1 MISKVKSTKLVEI
14 FFYVSDAYEK
24 ELKFSCERFSNN
36 SCPDFT
42 DQEIMTVY
50 LFCQNQEQRTKIKQI
65 YKFAD
70 EYLRSWFP
78 KLPSYAAFNN
88 RINRLSEAFRLLMDS
103 LLRTHQPSDCSTY
116 ESLLDS
122 LPVITCSGK
131 RVGKVAPELT
141 EKGYCSTKS
150 MYYYG
155 LKLHTLAFRRANQLP
170 FPEQLLITA
179 ASENDLNVFRNAWSN
194 IENRTF
200 FGDKIYH
207 DHDFFKRLFA
217 TQNTVMMTPVK
228 AVKGQSEWEKQH
240 DRAAN
245 DLFSKAVSKVR
256 QPIEG
261 WFNWLI
267 EKTDFQRA
275 SKVRSAKG
283 LLVHV
288 FGKLAAAFIYLIFN
302 P

>member
-36 SCPDFT
+36 SSPEFT

-50 LFCQNQEQRTKIKQI
+50 LFCINQEQRTKISQI
-65 YKFAD
+65 YCFAD
-70 EYLRSWFP
+70 DYLRSWFP
-78 KLPSYAAFNN
+78 KLPSYSAFNN
-88 RINRLSEAFRLLMDS
+88 RINRLSEAFRLLTDS
-103 LLRTHQPSDCSTY
+103 LLRTYQPSDCSTQ

-131 RVGKVAPELT
+131 RVGKVATELT

-150 MYYYG
+150 MFYYG
-155 LKLHTLAFRRANQLP
+155 IKLHTLAFRRENQLP
-170 FPEQLLITA
+170 FPEQLLITSA
-179 ASENDLNVFRNAWSN
+179 AENDLNVFRNAWSN
-194 IENRTF
+194 IEHRTF

-207 DHDFFKRLFA
+207 DHDFFERLYE
-217 TQNTVMMTPVK
+217 TQNAVMLTPVK

>member
-1 MISKVKSTKLVEI
+1 MISKAKSTKLVEI

-36 SCPDFT
+36 SCPEFT

-50 LFCQNQEQRTKIKQI
+50 LFCISQEQRTKIKQI
-65 YKFAD
+65 YNFTN

-88 RINRLSEAFRLLMDS
+88 RINRLSEAFRLLTAS
-103 LLRTHQPSDCSTY
+103 LLQTHQPLDCFTQ

-122 LPVITCSGK
+122 LPIITCSGK
-131 RVGKVAPELT
+131 RVGKVATELT

-150 MYYYG
+150 MYYFG
-155 LKLHTLAFRRANQLP
+155 LKLHTLAFRRENQLP

-179 ASENDLNVFRNAWSN
+179 ASENDLNVFRNAWST
-194 IENRTF
+194 IDNRTF

-207 DHDFFKRLFA
+207 DHDFFERLYE
-217 TQNTVMMTPVK
+217 TQNAVMLTPVK
-228 AVKGQSEWEKQH
+228 AIKGQSEWEKQH

-245 DLFSKAVSKVR
+245 DLFSQAVSRVR

-275 SKVRSAKG
+275 GKVRSAKG

>member
-36 SCPDFT
+36 SCPDFS

-50 LFCQNQEQRTKIKQI
+50 LFCISQEQRTKIKHI
-65 YKFAD
+65 YTFAD

-88 RINRLSEAFRLLMDS
+88 RINRLSEAFRLLMVS
-103 LLRTHQPSDCSTY
+103 LLRTYQPSDCSTH

-155 LKLHTLAFRRANQLP
+155 LKLHTLAFRRENQLP
-170 FPEQLLITA
+170 FPEQLLITS
-179 ASENDLNVFRNAWSN
+179 ASENDLNVFRNAWSK

-207 DHDFFKRLFA
+207 DHDFFERLYITHNA
-217 TQNTVMMTPVK
+217 IMLTPVK
-228 AVKGQSEWEKQH
+228 AIKGQSEWEKQH
-240 DRAAN
+240 DKAAN

>member
-1 MISKVKSTKLVEI
+1 MLSKVKCTKLVEI

-36 SCPDFT
+36 CYPEFT

-50 LFCQNQEQRTKIKQI
+50 LFCISQEQRTKIKHI
-65 YKFAD
+65 YNFAND
-70 EYLRSWFP
+70 YLRSWFP

-88 RINRLSEAFRLLMDS
+88 RINRLSEAFRILTAS
-103 LLRTHQPSDCSTY
+103 LLRTHQPSDCSATV
-116 ESLLDS
+116 SLLDS
-122 LPVITCSGK
+122 LPIITCLGK

-141 EKGYCSTKS
+141 DKGFCSTKS
-150 MYYYG
+150 LYYYG
-155 LKLHTLAFRRANQLP
+155 LKLHTLAFQRKKRIP
-170 FPEQLLITA
+170 FPEQLLITP
-179 ASENDLNVFRNAWSN
+179 ASENDLNVFKNSWSN
-194 IENRTF
+194 IVNRTF

-207 DHDFFKRLFA
+207 NVDYFENLA
-217 TQNTVMMTPVK
+217 ANQNSIMLTPVK
-228 AVKGQSEWEKQH
+228 AIKGQSEWEKQH

-245 DLFSKAVSKVR
+245 DLFSKAVSTVR
-256 QPIEG
+256 QPIESF
-261 WFNWLI
+261 FNWLI
-267 EKTDFQRA
+267 EKTEFQRA
-275 SKVRSAKG
+275 SKVRSANG

>member
-1 MISKVKSTKLVEI
+1 MISKAKSTKLVEI
-14 FFYVSDAYEK
+14 FFCISDAYDK

-36 SCPDFT
+36 CHPEFT

-50 LFCQNQEQRTKIKQI
+50 LFCINQEQRTKIKQI
-65 YKFAD
+65 YNFAD
-70 EYLRSWFP
+70 DYLRSWFP
-78 KLPSYAAFNN
+78 KLPSYSAFNN
-88 RINRLSEAFRLLMDS
+88 RINRLSEAFRLLTDS
-103 LLRTHQPSDCSTY
+103 LLQTYQPSDCSAQ

-131 RVGKVAPELT
+131 RTGKVAPELT
-141 EKGYCSTKS
+141 DKGYCSTKS
-150 MYYYG
+150 LYYHG
-155 LKLHTLAFRRANQLP
+155 LKLHTLAFRREKQLP

-179 ASENDLNVFRNAWSN
+179 ASENDLNVFRNCWSN
-194 IENRTF
+194 IEHRTF

-207 DHDFFKRLFA
+207 DHYFFERLFITHNA
-217 TQNTVMMTPVK
+217 VMLTPVK
-228 AVKGQSEWEKQH
+228 SIKGQSEWEKQQ

>member
-1 MISKVKSTKLVEI
+1 MISKAKSTKLVEI

-24 ELKFSCERFSNN
+24 ELKFSCERYSNN
-36 SCPDFT
+36 SCPEFSDE
-42 DQEIMTVY
+42 EIMTVY
-50 LFCQNQEQRTKIKQI
+50 LFCTDQEQRFKIKQI
-65 YKFAD
+65 HQFAD

-88 RINRLSEAFRLLMDS
+88 RINRLSEAFRLLTAS
-103 LLRTHQPSDCSTY
+103 ILRTHQPSDCFNDV
-116 ESLLDS
+116 SLLDS
-122 LPVITCSGK
+122 LPIITCSGK

-155 LKLHTLAFRRANQLP
+155 LKLHALAFRREKQLP
-170 FPEQLLITA
+170 FPEQLMITP

-194 IENRTF
+194 IPNRTF

-207 DHDFFKRLFA
+207 DHNFFEALSD
-217 TQNTVMMTPVK
+217 TQNAVMMTPVK
-228 AVKGQSEWEKQH
+228 GVKGQSEWEKQF

-261 WFNWLI
+261 FFYWLI

-275 SKVRSAKG
+275 SKVRSTKG

-288 FGKLAAAFIYLIFN
+288 FGKLAAALIYLIFN

>member
-103 LLRTHQPSDCSTY
+103 LLRTHQPPDCSTY

>member
-1 MISKVKSTKLVEI
+1 MISKAKSTKLVEI

-36 SCPDFT
+36 SCPEFT

-50 LFCQNQEQRTKIKQI
+50 LFCISQEQRTKIKQI
-65 YKFAD
+65 YNFAND
-70 EYLRSWFP
+70 YLRSWFP

-88 RINRLSEAFRLLMDS
+88 RINRLSEAFRLLTAS
-103 LLRTHQPSDCSTY
+103 LLQTHQPLDCFTQ

-150 MYYYG
+150 MYYFG
-155 LKLHTLAFRRANQLP
+155 LKLHALAFRRENQLP

-179 ASENDLNVFRNAWSN
+179 ASENDLNVFRNAWST
-194 IENRTF
+194 IDNRTF

-207 DHDFFKRLFA
+207 DHDFFERLYVTRNA
-217 TQNTVMMTPVK
+217 VMMTPVK
-228 AVKGQSEWEKQH
+228 AIKGQSEWEKQQ

>member
-1 MISKVKSTKLVEI
+1 MISKAKSTKLVEI

-24 ELKFSCERFSNN
+24 ELKFSCERFTNN

-50 LFCQNQEQRTKIKQI
+50 LFCIDQEQRTKIKQI
-65 YKFAD
+65 YNFAD
-70 EYLRSWFP
+70 DYLRSWFP

-88 RINRLSEAFRLLMDS
+88 RINRLSEAFRLLTSS
-103 LLRTHQPSDCSTY
+103 LLQTHKPTDCFTH

-122 LPVITCSGK
+122 LPIITCSGK

-155 LKLHTLAFRRANQLP
+155 LKLHALAFRREKQLP
-170 FPEQLLITA
+170 FPEQMLITP
-179 ASENDLNVFRNAWSN
+179 ASENDLNVFKNAWDN
-194 IENRTF
+194 IEDRTF
-200 FGDKIYH
+200 YGDKIYH
-207 DHDFFKRLFA
+207 DHDFFDRLSA
-217 TQNTVMMTPVK
+217 IQNSIMLTPVK
-228 AVKGQSEWEKQH
+228 GIKGQSEWEKQH

-261 WFNWLI
+261 FFYWLI

-275 SKVRSAKG
+275 SKVRSTKG

-288 FGKLAAAFIYLIFN
+288 FGKLAAALIYLIFN

>member
-1 MISKVKSTKLVEI
+1 MISKDKSTKLVEI
-14 FFYVSDAYEK
+14 FFYVSDAFDK

-36 SCPDFT
+36 NQPEFT

-50 LFCQNQEQRTKIKQI
+50 LFCISQEQRTKISQI
-65 YKFAD
+65 YCFAD
-70 EYLRSWFP
+70 DYLRSWFP

-88 RINRLSEAFRLLMDS
+88 RINRLSEAFRLLTDS
-103 LLRTHQPSDCSTY
+103 LLQTYQPSDCSAH

-131 RVGKVAPELT
+131 RVGKVATEIT

-150 MYYYG
+150 MFYYG
-155 LKLHTLAFRRANQLP
+155 IKLHTLAFRREHQLP
-170 FPEQLLITA
+170 FPEQLLISSA
-179 ASENDLNVFRNAWSN
+179 AENDLNVFRNAWSK
-194 IENRTF
+194 IEHRTF

-207 DHDFFKRLFA
+207 DHDFFDRLYE
-217 TQNTVMMTPVK
+217 TQNAVMLTPVK

-275 SKVRSAKG
+275 SKVRSTKG

>member
-14 FFYVSDAYEK
+14 FFYVSDSYEK
-24 ELKFSCERFSNN
+24 ELKFSCERYSNN
-36 SCPDFT
+36 SCPEFSDP
-42 DQEIMTVY
+42 EIMTVY
-50 LFCQNQEQRTKIKQI
+50 LFCTSQEKRFKIKHI
-65 YKFAD
+65 YDFAD

-88 RINRLSEAFRLLMDS
+88 RINRLSEAFRLLTES
-103 LLRTHQPSDCSTY
+103 LLRTHQPSDCSTQ

-122 LPVITCSGK
+122 LPVITCMGK
-131 RVGKVAPELT
+131 RSGKVAPELT
-141 EKGYCSTKS
+141 DKGFCSTKS
-150 MYYYG
+150 MYYHG
-155 LKLHTLAFRRANQLP
+155 LKFHALGFRRENQLP
-170 FPEQLLITA
+170 FPEQLLITP

-200 FGDKIYH
+200 YGDKIYH
-207 DHDFFKRLFA
+207 DHDFFQHLSFTK
-217 TQNTVMMTPVK
+217 NSIMMTPVK
-228 AVKGQSEWEKQH
+228 RVKNQSEWEKHH

-245 DLFSKAVSKVR
+245 DLFSRAVSKVR

-261 WFNWLI
+261 FFNWLI

-275 SKVRSAKG
+275 SKVRSTKG

>member
-1 MISKVKSTKLVEI
+1 MISKAKSTKLVEI

-36 SCPDFT
+36 SCPEFT

-50 LFCQNQEQRTKIKQI
+50 LFCISQEQRTKIKQI
-65 YKFAD
+65 YNFTN

-78 KLPSYAAFNN
+78 KLPSSAAFNN
-88 RINRLSEAFRLLMDS
+88 RINRLSEAFRLLTAS
-103 LLRTHQPSDCSTY
+103 LLQTHQPLDCFTQ

-122 LPVITCSGK
+122 LPIITCSGK
-131 RVGKVAPELT
+131 RVGKVATELT

-150 MYYYG
+150 MYYFG
-155 LKLHTLAFRRANQLP
+155 LKLHTLAFRRENQLP

-179 ASENDLNVFRNAWSN
+179 ASENDLNVFRNAWST
-194 IENRTF
+194 IDNRTF

-207 DHDFFKRLFA
+207 DHDFFERLYE
-217 TQNTVMMTPVK
+217 TQNAVMLTPVK
-228 AVKGQSEWEKQH
+228 AIKGQSEWEKQH

-245 DLFSKAVSKVR
+245 DLFSQAVSRVR

-283 LLVHV
+283 LRQISCR
-288 FGKLAAAFIYLIFN
+288 FYLFDF
-302 P
+302 

>member
-36 SCPDFT
+36 SRPDFT

-65 YKFAD
+65 YCFAD

-78 KLPSYAAFNN
+78 KLPSYKAFNN
-88 RINRLSEAFRLLMDS
+88 RINRLSEAFRLLTDS
-103 LLRTHQPSDCSTY
+103 LLRTYQPSDCSAQ

-131 RVGKVAPELT
+131 RTGKVAPELT
-141 EKGYCSTKS
+141 DKGYCSTKS
-150 MYYYG
+150 LFYHG
-155 LKLHTLAFRRANQLP
+155 LKLHTLAFRREKQLP
-170 FPEQLLITA
+170 YPEQLLITA
-179 ASENDLNVFRNAWSN
+179 ASENDLNVFRNCWSN
-194 IENRTF
+194 IEHRTF

-207 DHDFFKRLFA
+207 DHYFFERLFITHNA
-217 TQNTVMMTPVK
+217 VMMTPVK

-288 FGKLAAAFIYLIFN
+288 FGKLAAALICLIFN

>member
-1 MISKVKSTKLVEI
+1 M
-14 FFYVSDAYEK
+14 
-24 ELKFSCERFSNN
+24 
-36 SCPDFT
+36 
-42 DQEIMTVY
+42 Y
-50 LFCQNQEQRTKIKQI
+50 LFCISQEQRTKIKQI
-65 YKFAD
+65 YNFAND
-70 EYLRSWFP
+70 YMRSWFP

-88 RINRLSEAFRLLMDS
+88 RINRLSEPFRLLMDS
-103 LLRTHQPSDCSTY
+103 LLQTHQPSDCSTY

-122 LPVITCSGK
+122 LPIITCSGK

-155 LKLHTLAFRRANQLP
+155 LKLHTLAFRRADQLP

-207 DHDFFKRLFA
+207 DHDFFERLFA
-217 TQNTVMMTPVK
+217 TQNAVMMTPVK

-288 FGKLAAAFIYLIFN
+288 FGKLAAAFIYLILTLASHL
-302 P
+302 

>member
-1 MISKVKSTKLVEI
+1 
-14 FFYVSDAYEK
+14 
-24 ELKFSCERFSNN
+24 
-36 SCPDFT
+36 
-42 DQEIMTVY
+42 MTVY
-50 LFCQNQEQRTKIKQI
+50 LFCISQEQRTKIKQI
-65 YKFAD
+65 YNFAD
-70 EYLRSWFP
+70 QYLRSWFP

-88 RINRLSEAFRLLMDS
+88 RINRLSEAFRLLMAS
-103 LLRTHQPSDCSTY
+103 LLQTRQPLDCSAH

-131 RVGKVAPELT
+131 RVGKVAIELT
-141 EKGYCSTKS
+141 DKGYCSTKS
-150 MYYYG
+150 LYYYG
-155 LKLHTLAFRRANQLP
+155 LKLHTLAFRREKQLP

-207 DHDFFKRLFA
+207 DHDFFEGLFA
-217 TQNTVMMTPVK
+217 TQNAVMMTPVK

-275 SKVRSAKG
+275 NKVRSAQG

-288 FGKLAAAFIYLIFN
+288 FGKLAAAFIYLVFN

>member
-36 SCPDFT
+36 SSPEFS

-50 LFCQNQEQRTKIKQI
+50 LFCISQEQRTKIKQI
-65 YKFAD
+65 YNFAN

-88 RINRLSEAFRLLMDS
+88 RINRLSEAFRLLTAS
-103 LLRTHQPSDCSTY
+103 LLQTHKPLDCLTQ

-150 MYYYG
+150 MYYFG
-155 LKLHTLAFRRANQLP
+155 LKLHTLAFRRENQLP

-179 ASENDLNVFRNAWSN
+179 ASENDLNVFKNAWGTIN
-194 IENRTF
+194 NRTF

-207 DHDFFKRLFA
+207 DHDFFERLYL
-217 TQNTVMMTPVK
+217 TQNAVMMTPVK
-228 AVKGQSEWEKQH
+228 AIKGQSEWEKQH

>member
-1 MISKVKSTKLVEI
+1 MISKAKSTKLVEI
-14 FFYVSDAYEK
+14 FFYVSDSYDK

-36 SCPDFT
+36 CHPEFT

-50 LFCQNQEQRTKIKQI
+50 LFCINQEQRTKIKQI
-65 YKFAD
+65 YNFAD

-78 KLPSYAAFNN
+78 KLPSYKAFNN
-88 RINRLSEAFRLLMDS
+88 RINRLSEAFRLLTDS
-103 LLRTHQPSDCSTY
+103 LLRTYQPSDCSAQ

-131 RVGKVAPELT
+131 RTGKVAPELT
-141 EKGYCSTKS
+141 DKGYCSTKS
-150 MYYYG
+150 LYYHG
-155 LKLHTLAFRRANQLP
+155 LKLHTLAFRRVNQLP
-170 FPEQLLITA
+170 YPEQLLITA

-194 IENRTF
+194 IENRIF
-200 FGDKIYH
+200 FGDKIYY
-207 DHDFFKRLFA
+207 DHDFFERVFVTHNA
-217 TQNTVMMTPVK
+217 VMLTPVK
-228 AVKGQSEWEKQH
+228 SIKGQSEWEKQQ

-288 FGKLAAAFIYLIFN
+288 FGKLAAAFIYLTFN

>member
-36 SCPDFT
+36 SCPAFS

-50 LFCQNQEQRTKIKQI
+50 LFCISQEQRTKIKHI
-65 YKFAD
+65 YNFAD
-70 EYLRSWFP
+70 QYLRSWFP

-88 RINRLSEAFRLLMDS
+88 RINRLSEAFRLLMTS
-103 LLRTHQPSDCSTY
+103 LLQTHQPSDCSNH

-131 RVGKVAPELT
+131 RVGKVAIELT
-141 EKGYCSTKS
+141 DKGYCSTKS
-150 MYYYG
+150 LYYYG
-155 LKLHTLAFRRANQLP
+155 LKLHTLAFRRDKQLP
-170 FPEQLLITA
+170 FPEQLLITS

-207 DHDFFKRLFA
+207 DHDFFERVFVTHNA
-217 TQNTVMMTPVK
+217 VMLTPVK
-228 AVKGQSEWEKQH
+228 SIKGQSEWEKQH